1 MSRTQAAY
9 REERH
14 RLGIVS
20 LLDQFLDTPHPLP
33 QREAIARTCGMRT
46 TALETLISGCS
57 SNDEQTALLCRLT
70 LNLAMAGAG
79 KVRA

>member
-1 MSRTQAAY
+1 MSRTQASY
-9 REERH
+9 RDER
-14 RLGIVS
+14 RRMGIVS

-33 QREAIARTCGMRT
+33 QREAIARTCGMT
-46 TALETLISGCS
+46 TAALELLLISAS
-57 SNDEQTALLCRLT
+57 HPDEKAALEARLT